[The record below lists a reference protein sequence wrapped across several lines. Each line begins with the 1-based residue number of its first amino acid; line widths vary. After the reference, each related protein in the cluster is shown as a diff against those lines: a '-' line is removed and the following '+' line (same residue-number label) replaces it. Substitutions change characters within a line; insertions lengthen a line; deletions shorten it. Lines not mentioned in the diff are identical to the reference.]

1 MATLLTLVGLL
12 FLCGLSLSNGC
23 RRELLVNVDFP
34 GQDITILF
42 SPDAEHCQQL
52 CTQHSSCRFFSFIRP
67 DSTRTSNF
75 YCYLKSS
82 SSGQPNVQKAILG
95 ITSGY
100 SLKPCYPDPLP
111 CLPHVYHDVDFPG
124 ADFRTLFTA
133 DYEECQKAC
142 TSDPACQFFAFLT
155 HTFPDPK
162 VRYKCYLKVR
172 FFTLGITRHGSVIS
186 GFSHRVHTTQ
196 NFNTDCC
203 VRSLIV
209 LFYTACEGKLFPNTD
224 ITMHSI
230 NVPLAASPEHCQALC
245 SAHPLCASF
254 TYVSAD
260 FKCHMKGSTQEMI
273 TRAVNGFT
281 SGLPARFC
289 QLDNKWLKKNYAG
302 INFPHNDIRSFVVDN
317 VETCQRTCTEDPNC
331 QFFSYVANKPPA
343 RNLCYLKRVITMPAP
358 PRIIKLANIVSGF
371 SLKNCHYKVI
381 V

>member
-1 MATLLTLVGLL
+1 MAGPPGFSKEGSGLKRRTGLL
-12 FLCGLSLSNGC
+12 VQQKTQHKDKTRAWTRAKGLGEEHKETGTVSGLAETPRSYNIDLSSGSPRRNWSHIRVIPETPRC

-142 TSDPACQFFAFLT
+142 TSDPA
-155 HTFPDPK
+155 
-162 VRYKCYLKVR
+162 
-172 FFTLGITRHGSVIS
+172 S
-186 GFSHRVHTTQ
+186 
-196 NFNTDCC
+196 
-203 VRSLIV
+203 
-209 LFYTACEGKLFPNTD
+209 CEGKLFPNTD